1 MAHREKGNH
10 FLFGEMDLFDQL
22 ILLVIGVVVLLVN
35 LGFLDRAWLA
45 YWPVLLVLVAF
56 KEIMQNR

>member
-1 MAHREKGNH
+1 
-10 FLFGEMDLFDQL
+10 MDMFDQL
-22 ILLVIGVVVLLVN
+22 ILLVVGVVVLLIN
-35 LGFLDRAWLA
+35 LGLVDRVLLA

>member
-1 MAHREKGNH
+1 MAKEPRNH
-10 FLFGEMDLFDQL
+10 FLFGQLDMFDQL
-22 ILLVIGVVVLLVN
+22 ILLVIGVVVLFVN
-35 LGFLDRAWLA
+35 LGFLDRTWLA